1 MSIKDRREREK
12 KQLREKILGA
22 AQKIINQEGF
32 KALSMRKLA
41 ERIEYSPGALYLH
54 FQNRNQIAQELAL
67 AGYGRLFKELIAASQ
82 TKGLVDRVKNVGLA
96 YVSFGLKQ
104 PETYRLIFMG
114 DAEYME
120 AVFTNPTPDHP
131 AKKCYQI
138 LTDIAEAL
146 KNEDHYTG
154 KLTPNEIAD
163 TIWSALHGIVSLKL
177 SCEGLQTPAEN
188 LAKIVTTM
196 LASGFASPKA
206 SKDNS

>member
-12 KQLREKILGA
+12 KQLRENILGA
-22 AQKIINQEGF
+22 AQKIINKEGF

-41 ERIEYSPGALYLH
+41 EQIEYSPGAIYLH

-67 AGYGRLFKELIAASQ
+67 AGYGQLFEELMAASQ
-82 TKGLVDRVKNVGLA
+82 PKGLADRVKNVGLA
-96 YVSFGLKQ
+96 YVSFGLKH

-131 AKKCYQI
+131 AGKCYQI

-146 KNEDHYTG
+146 KNQGHYTG

-163 TIWSALHGIVSLKL
+163 TIWAALHGIVSLKL
-177 SCEGLQTPAEN
+177 GCEGLRTPAED
-188 LAKIVTTM
+188 LTRIMMTM
-196 LASGFASPKA
+196 LASGFASSKA
-206 SKDNS
+206 SKENS

>member
-1 MSIKDRREREK
+1 MGIKARREREK
-12 KQLREKILGA
+12 KQLRQNILGA
-22 AQKIINQEGF
+22 AQKIINKEGF

-41 ERIEYSPGALYLH
+41 ERIEYSPGSIYLH

-67 AGYGRLFKELIAASQ
+67 AGYGQLFEELIAASR
-82 TKGLVDRVKNVGLA
+82 TKGLLDRVKNVGLA
-96 YVSFGLKQ
+96 YVSFGLKH

-146 KNEDHYTG
+146 INEGHYTR
-154 KLTPNEIAD
+154 KLKPNEIAD
-163 TIWSALHGIVSLKL
+163 TIWVALHGIVSLKL
-177 SCEGLQTPAEN
+177 NCEGVETPAED
-188 LAKIVTTM
+188 LARIMTTIIV
-196 LASGFASPKA
+196 SGFRSTV
-206 SKDNS
+206 

>member
-12 KQLREKILGA
+12 KQLRQNILGA
-22 AQKIINQEGF
+22 AQKIINKEGF

-41 ERIEYSPGALYLH
+41 ERIEYSPGAIYLH

-67 AGYGRLFKELIAASQ
+67 AGYGRLFEELVAALQ
-82 TKGLVDRVKNVGLA
+82 TKGLVDRLKNVGLA
-96 YVSFGLKQ
+96 YVAFGIKH

-146 KNEDHYTG
+146 KNEGRYTG

-163 TIWSALHGIVSLKL
+163 TIWAALHGIVSLKL
-177 SCEGLQTPAEN
+177 SCEGLQTPADD
-188 LAKIVTTM
+188 LAKIMTTM
-196 LASGFASPKA
+196 LTSGFASPKA
-206 SKDNS
+206 GKGNE